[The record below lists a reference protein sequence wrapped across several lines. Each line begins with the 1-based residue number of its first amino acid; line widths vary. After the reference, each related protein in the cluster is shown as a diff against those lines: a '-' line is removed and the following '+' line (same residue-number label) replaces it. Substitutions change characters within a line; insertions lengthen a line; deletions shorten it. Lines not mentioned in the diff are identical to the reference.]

1 MAYRS
6 LTERLEITYFYP
18 DVSCLA
24 EDNALSR
31 PPQAMGCD
39 EAPNVFKFLFFG
51 VQSVRLKGF
60 KAARIEDL
68 DLGVLRFWRFIQSCA
83 GVGHAWRD
91 PIEGSLPWQPWHAF
105 TCCG

>member
-1 MAYRS
+1 M
-6 LTERLEITYFYP
+6 
-18 DVSCLA
+18 
-24 EDNALSR
+24 SR

-68 DLGVLRFWRFIQSCA
+68 DLGVLRFWRFHSELCGCWSCLA
-83 GVGHAWRD
+83 RSD
-91 PIEGSLPWQPWHAF
+91 
-105 TCCG
+105 